1 MTVQLTHEKGGKI
14 KESCQNVLKKSIL
27 SIREFSELIGKMVA
41 SEFGVPYAKLFH
53 KRLHIAKNEQLR
65 KHRGDY
71 DAKFFLEEKCKEDLK
86 RWVDNIEISKRQLCV
101 ENP

>member
-1 MTVQLTHEKGGKI
+1 MVSYGVQLTHEKGGKI

-27 SIREFSELIGKMVA
+27 SIREFSELIGENG
-41 SEFGVPYAKLFH
+41 SSLGVPYAKLFH

-71 DAKFFLEEKCKEDLK
+71 HATCGVIFINSAPTCH
-86 RWVDNIEISKRQLCV
+86 RCI
-101 ENP
+101 